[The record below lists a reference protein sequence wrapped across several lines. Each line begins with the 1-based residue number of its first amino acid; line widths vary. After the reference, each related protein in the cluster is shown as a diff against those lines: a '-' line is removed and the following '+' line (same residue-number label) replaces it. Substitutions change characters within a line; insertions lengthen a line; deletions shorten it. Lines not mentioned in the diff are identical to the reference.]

1 MIHLSKIVEQYP
13 GLIQEM
19 RFLAND
25 CLLKQGALSGLQLAL
40 SEDNDYID
48 EHYVREK
55 IRETIKT
62 LEGIEHDLD
71 ICIRIGEGKQGFK
84 PQTLNTP

>member
-1 MIHLSKIVEQYP
+1 MIPTSKIEQAYP
-13 GLIQEM
+13 GLVKEM

-40 SEDNDYID
+40 SEDNKYLD

-55 IRETIKT
+55 IAETIKV
-62 LEGIEHDLD
+62 LQGIEHDLD
-71 ICIRIGEGKQGFK
+71 ICVKIDNGDFPRK
-84 PQTLNTP
+84 

>member
-13 GLIQEM
+13 GLIEEM

-40 SEDNDYID
+40 SEDNEYLD

-55 IRETIKT
+55 IAATIKT
-62 LEGIEHDLD
+62 LQGIEHDLD
-71 ICIRIGEGKQGFK
+71 ICVKIDNGDFPRK
-84 PQTLNTP
+84 